1 MNDIVIINQDTF
13 GGKERKM
20 DEQKEKRKEE
30 IENSRKGDQLDISE
44 VLYKRNCKN

>member
-20 DEQKEKRKEE
+20 DEQKEKKE
-30 IENSRKGDQLDISE
+30 G
-44 VLYKRNCKN
+44 RNREFKEGRSVGY